1 MSVINRNSYTGLNAP
16 APIVGEFGVRQEHAK
31 RKTKEELA
39 KWDKDRLHLEMTI
52 KEFPDLISTMYSDTQ
67 MLSMAINN
75 IMNKVFVD
83 YYGAKIEIVQNRQLM
98 TSIFFSE
105 DSTKKA
111 APGQYKAIEPIISK
125 EKMSSAD
132 SRIAAINH
140 VADFGSRHL
149 YKMTNQADQLLRD
162 VIADNV
168 INRDTGK
175 IDWNK
180 IMLEGSFNQQGIWS
194 ARSYVQ
200 ISIDLKKVLKV
211 IYGDRTSDGGQ
222 WDYMVNVGNPINPVT
237 TPLGETRANKWQLFV
252 MRANRKDVE
261 EMARALGLTW
271 GTNDLNIVTAQ

>member
-1 MSVINRNSYTGLNAP
+1 MSIIGNGYTGLNAP
-16 APIVGEFGVRQEHAK
+16 APIVGAFGAQQESAK
-31 RKTKEELA
+31 KKTEEELA
-39 KWDKDRLHLEMTI
+39 KWDHDRLHLGVNF

-67 MLSMAINN
+67 LLSMVINGV
-75 IMNKVFVD
+75 MNKVFVD

-105 DSTKKA
+105 DSSKQA

-125 EKMSSAD
+125 DKMNSAD

-140 VADFGSRHL
+140 VASFGSRHL
-149 YKMTNQADQLLRD
+149 YKMTDEADQLLRD
-162 VIADNV
+162 VIPNNV
-168 INRDTGK
+168 INRNTGK
-175 IDWNK
+175 IDWSK
-180 IMLEGSFNQQGIWS
+180 IMIEGSFNQQGIWS

-200 ISIDLKKVLKV
+200 ISIDLKKMLKV
-211 IYGDRTSDGGQ
+211 VYGGKTSDGGQ

-261 EMARALGLTW
+261 DMARALGLTW